1 MTNSGGIPRIIT
13 LEGRDAVQGFQTLE
27 RIPCG
32 CMVRGCGRRR
42 GEVESAIG
50 NTVRFQKKTIAPCYP
65 ILVQLLSD
73 RRSEVEAGIIP
84 DRSDYVH
91 AQAQDEKNLE
101 LKSFVGNWR
110 FSWFW
115 IWSLFCA

>member
-1 MTNSGGIPRIIT
+1 
-13 LEGRDAVQGFQTLE
+13 
-27 RIPCG
+27 
-32 CMVRGCGRRR
+32 MVRGCGRRR

-50 NTVRFQKKTIAPCYP
+50 NTVGFQKKTIAPCYP

-91 AQAQDEKNLE
+91 AQTQDKKDLE
-101 LKSFVGNWR
+101 LKRFVGNWW
-110 FSWFW
+110 FSGFW
-115 IWSLFCA
+115 VWSLFRAWLCHCF